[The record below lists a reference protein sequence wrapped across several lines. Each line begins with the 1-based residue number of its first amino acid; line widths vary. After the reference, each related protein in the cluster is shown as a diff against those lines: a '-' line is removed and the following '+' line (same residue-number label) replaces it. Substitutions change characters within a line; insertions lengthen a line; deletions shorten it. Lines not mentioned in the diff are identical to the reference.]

1 MNTDPRR
8 VALFALASV
17 LSFTGAG
24 AASASEFDDASSKA
38 FFALHGC
45 NACHALTEFRIGP
58 PFQAVALRYASE
70 PEGRVQFLS
79 AKIRYGGAGAW
90 GIVPMVSNPKITP
103 EEANDIS
110 RWILRQGVV
119 PAADAPAPAGKK

>member
-8 VALFALASV
+8 VAALALMSV
-17 LSFTGAG
+17 LSLTGAG
-24 AASASEFDDASSKA
+24 VASATEFDDASAKA

-45 NACHALTEFRIGP
+45 NACHAVNEFRIGP

-70 PEGRVQFLS
+70 PEGRVQLLS

-90 GIVPMVSNPKITP
+90 GIVPMVSNPKITT
-103 EEANDIS
+103 EEADDIS
-110 RWILRQGVV
+110 RWILRQGAA
-119 PAADAPAPAGKK
+119 PAADAPAPAVKK